1 MCELPW
7 AEEKSDLP
15 RRYNDDQMREYGR
28 ACERAAYERAV
39 KKCEEFEDELQTHGR
54 DREADV
60 AWRLARRIEAL
71 GADK

>member
-7 AEEKSDLP
+7 AEEKSYLP

-28 ACERAAYERAV
+28 ARERAAYERAAR
-39 KKCEEFEDELQTHGR
+39 FMEDNEHMLTCGEYAPAIR
-54 DREADV
+54 
-60 AWRLARRIEAL
+60 AL